1 MEAAEHGVVEIVGAG
16 VVAGVVAAP
25 RPRPGLLVPRVAG
38 VAGQPRAAVT
48 ADHQLAGL
56 QCGVRC

>member
-16 VVAGVVAAP
+16 IVAGVVAAP
-25 RPRPGLLVPRVAG
+25 RPGPGLLVPRV
-38 VAGQPRAAVT
+38 VAGQPRAAVP

-56 QCGVRC
+56 QWRC